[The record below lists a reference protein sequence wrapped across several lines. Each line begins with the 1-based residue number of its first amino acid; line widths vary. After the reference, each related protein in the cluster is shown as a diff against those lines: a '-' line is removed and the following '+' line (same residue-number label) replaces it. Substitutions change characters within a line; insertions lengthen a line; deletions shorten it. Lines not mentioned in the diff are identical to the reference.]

1 MLNKNIMWFQNL
13 PLLRINLELPPLI
26 LLGKQNVQVRESV
39 NILNKKGE
47 RGEREIKEY
56 KVLFC
61 EFIKMVAVPIL
72 QK

>member
-13 PLLRINLELPPLI
+13 PLLRINLGLPLLI
-26 LLGKQNVQVRESV
+26 LWGKQNVQVRESV

-47 RGEREIKEY
+47 RGESEIKEY
-56 KVLFC
+56 QMLFC
-61 EFIKMVAVPIL
+61 EFIEMVAVPIL